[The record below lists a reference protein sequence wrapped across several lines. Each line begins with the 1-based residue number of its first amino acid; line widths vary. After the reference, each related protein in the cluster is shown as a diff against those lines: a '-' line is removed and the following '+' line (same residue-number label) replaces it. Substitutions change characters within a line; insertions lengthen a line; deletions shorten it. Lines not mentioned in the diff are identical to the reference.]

1 MSAVSYLLVCLRRC
15 RELRFIAHR
24 DDHAKTWIGN
34 GVGSVAIESPSA
46 QVVIFNE
53 SGTSRLTSGRELR
66 FTNVYRWSLVG
77 QRVVRL
83 EHLRFG
89 QNRPVYLFDLA
100 PEDESTWA
108 SVTPHHC
115 RDDLYSVRL
124 ELGQDAVSL
133 LWMIVG
139 PGKREEIECVYSLR
153 VPDSPSQQFYS
164 KLSA

>member
-1 MSAVSYLLVCLRRC
+1 M
-15 RELRFIAHR
+15 
-24 DDHAKTWIGN
+24 WIGN
-34 GVGSVAIESPSA
+34 GVGSVAIESPST

-66 FTNVYRWSLVG
+66 FTNAYRWSLVG
-77 QRVVRL
+77 QRSVRL

-100 PEDESTWA
+100 PEDESTWT

-124 ELGQDAVSL
+124 ELGQDVVSL
-133 LWMIVG
+133 RWMIVG
-139 PGKREEIECVYSLR
+139 PGKREDIECVYSFR
-153 VPDSPSQQFYS
+153 VPESLSPDLCS
-164 KLSA
+164 KMTH